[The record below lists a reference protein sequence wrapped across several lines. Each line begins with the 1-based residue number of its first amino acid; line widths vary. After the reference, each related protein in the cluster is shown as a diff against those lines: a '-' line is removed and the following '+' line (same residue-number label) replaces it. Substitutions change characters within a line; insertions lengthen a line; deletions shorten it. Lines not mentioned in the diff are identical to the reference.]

1 MLWISSLRYFDENSN
16 ILMGPSL
23 QRQDEESGEEMSKKM
38 FYYRI
43 LVPEEAVLTS
53 KARLVG
59 LLQNNQ
65 VYYHERSL
73 TVPYF

>member
-1 MLWISSLRYFDENSN
+1 
-16 ILMGPSL
+16 
-23 QRQDEESGEEMSKKM
+23 M

-65 VYYHERSL
+65 VYYDEGSL
-73 TVPYF
+73 TVPYFLIIQDSERLELDF